1 MDLLRPYLLPLT
13 HSLPAPLVQAG
24 HSLLGPTC
32 YKTLLLDLDVDPR
45 SPCFSLLISKTI
57 GVGIITLSSIIK
69 IPQILKIINSQT
81 AAGISMPSVL
91 LETFSYVV
99 TVAYSARSGFPF
111 TAWGETALIAVQDV
125 VICALVFVLGQSA
138 PTRRA
143 MEKKKKEG
151 GDAGGQQ
158 GKVLASVFVGVV
170 AAGVYALQDTKVVDM
185 GTLQTLQAGAGA
197 VGVLSKAPQIWS
209 NWQMG
214 GTGQLSAFTV
224 FLYLAG
230 SLSRIFTTLQEVPDR
245 LILYGFMGAFLLNGV
260 LAAQMVYYWRS
271 PATEGHGE
279 EIGEKGRRAVAA
291 VEEKGGAASATGM
304 QGRGKGPSTR
314 RRG

>member
-1 MDLLRPYLLPLT
+1 MDQLRPYLLPLT

-24 HSLLGPTC
+24 HSLLGPAC
-32 YKTLLLDLDVDPR
+32 YKTLILDLDIHPS
-45 SPCFSLLISKTI
+45 SPCFSLLVSKTI

-69 IPQILKIINSQT
+69 VPQILKLINSQS
-81 AAGISMPSVL
+81 AAGISLPSVL

-138 PTRRA
+138 PTRG
-143 MEKKKKEG
+143 MEKKG

-158 GKVLASVFVGVV
+158 GKILASVFLGAV
-170 AAGVYALQDTKVVDM
+170 AMGVYALQDAKVVDM

-260 LAAQMVYYWRS
+260 LAAQMVYYWSS
-271 PATEGHGE
+271 PATKDHGE
-279 EIGEKGRRAVAA
+279 ELGEKGRRAVAA
-291 VEEKGGAASATGM
+291 VENGGASATGV

>member
-1 MDLLRPYLLPLT
+1 M
-13 HSLPAPLVQAG
+13 
-24 HSLLGPTC
+24 
-32 YKTLLLDLDVDPR
+32 
-45 SPCFSLLISKTI
+45 
-57 GVGIITLSSIIK
+57 
-69 IPQILKIINSQT
+69 
-81 AAGISMPSVL
+81 
-91 LETFSYVV
+91 
-99 TVAYSARSGFPF
+99 
-111 TAWGETALIAVQDV
+111 
-125 VICALVFVLGQSA
+125 
-138 PTRRA
+138 
-143 MEKKKKEG
+143 
-151 GDAGGQQ
+151 
-158 GKVLASVFVGVV
+158 
-170 AAGVYALQDTKVVDM
+170 GVYALQDAKVVDM

-260 LAAQMVYYWRS
+260 LAAQMVYYWSS
-271 PATEGHGE
+271 PATKDHGE
-279 EIGEKGRRAVAA
+279 EMGEKGSRAVAA
-291 VEEKGGAASATGM
+291 VENGGASATGV